1 MECQEATEQL
11 SAYFDDELTS
21 EMADRVRQHVASC
34 QSCQAELQSFAGIR
48 KLSTQYREPASEVPS
63 WETFAARMNSV
74 QPLVQPAPVQTASV
88 PMSNGRS
95 KWKDAATIVIALAA
109 SVLILWSVRRPQSSD
124 EHAIAQQH
132 SHSHAGAM
140 AGMAPTPIDFQD
152 VVLDFNQDSNMAVNS
167 FASKYD
173 GTEVSI
179 DEAAKDLG
187 YQPQARKSLP
197 AGVQL
202 VSTRLLKLPECNCAE
217 GECLCGPDGCNCVA
231 CVCERPDGSTF
242 MLVEKCKSQMVSFGD
257 LPVQLVRRGD
267 RELQVTQGEKGLA
280 VSWEG
285 THARM
290 TAIGL
295 RDESELGVLL
305 AAN

>member
-1 MECQEATEQL
+1 MRCQEAAEKL
-11 SAYFDDELTS
+11 SAYFDNELDS
-21 EMADRVRQHVASC
+21 EIAAQVSQHAESC
-34 QSCQAELQSFAGIR
+34 SACQAELRSFAGIR
-48 KLSTQYREPASEVPS
+48 ELATQYREPAAKAPS
-63 WETFAARMNSV
+63 WEAFASRMNSAEPMV
-74 QPLVQPAPVQTASV
+74 LRASAKKPSGRQRLKDTAIII
-88 PMSNGRS
+88 G
-95 KWKDAATIVIALAA
+95 ALAA
-109 SVLILWSVRRPQSSD
+109 SVLVLLSLRQGQVPS
-124 EHAIAQQH
+124 EHTVAQQH
-132 SHSHAGAM
+132 SHDHSHPGAM

-152 VVLDFNQDSNMAVNS
+152 VVLDFDQDSNMAVSS

-179 DEAAKDLG
+179 DEAEKDMG
-187 YQPQARKSLP
+187 FRPQARKSLP

-231 CVCERPDGSTF
+231 CVCQRPDGSTF
-242 MLVEKCKSQMVSFGD
+242 MLVEKCKSQKVSFGD
-257 LPVQLVRRGD
+257 LPVQLVRRGN
-267 RELQVTQGEKGLA
+267 RELQVTQGKNGLA
-280 VSWEG
+280 ASWEG

-295 RDESELGVLL
+295 RDEIELGVLL

>member
-1 MECQEATEQL
+1 MECQDAAAQL
-11 SAYFDDELTS
+11 SAYFDDELAS
-21 EMADRVRQHVASC
+21 EMADRVNQHVESC
-34 QSCQAELQSFAGIR
+34 QTCQAKLQSFAGIR
-48 KLSTQYREPASEVPS
+48 KLSTQYREPAAEAPS
-63 WETFAARMNSV
+63 WETFAARMNRAQPTV
-74 QPLVQPAPVQTASV
+74 QLAPDHTPS
-88 PMSNGRS
+88 GRRRLR
-95 KWKDAATIVIALAA
+95 DVAIIVAALAA
-109 SVLILWSVRRPQSSD
+109 SVLIVLSVRQPEPSD
-124 EHAIAQQH
+124 EHAVAQQH

-140 AGMAPTPIDFQD
+140 AGMPSTPIDFQD
-152 VVLDFNQDSNMAVNS
+152 VVLGFSQDSNLAVNS

-179 DEAAKDLG
+179 DDAEQDLG
-187 YQPQARKSLP
+187 FRPQAKKSLP

-202 VSTRLLKLPECNCAE
+202 VSTRLLTLPECNCAE

-231 CVCERPDGSTF
+231 CVCQRPDGSTY
-242 MLVEKCKSQMVSFGD
+242 MLVEKCKSQKVSFGD

-267 RELQVTQGEKGLA
+267 KTLQVAKSKDGIA

-285 THARM
+285 SHARM

-295 RDESELGVLL
+295 RDASELDVLL